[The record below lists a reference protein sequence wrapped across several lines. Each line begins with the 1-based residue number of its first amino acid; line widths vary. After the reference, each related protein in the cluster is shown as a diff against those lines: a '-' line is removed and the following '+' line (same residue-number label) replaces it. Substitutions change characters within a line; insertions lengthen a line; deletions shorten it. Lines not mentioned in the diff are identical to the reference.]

1 MNILLLLPM
10 LQEII
15 QIDEMIEK
23 RTSIYPCPIDLREE
37 EEVYRLFT
45 ILEEALS
52 KYKKEIEKFGVLSID
67 DMEVEIGSNLRIDL
81 NYLGDIIDTCNSIKN
96 LCYVENP
103 KLIFIVA
110 NDFKRAARNIL
121 KKRLGD
127 N

>member
-15 QIDEMIEK
+15 QIDDLIEK
-23 RTSIYPCPIDLREE
+23 RTSIYPCPINLREE
-37 EEVYRLFT
+37 EEVYSLFT
-45 ILEEALS
+45 ILEDAQS
-52 KYKKEIEKFGVLSID
+52 KYKEEIEKFGKLSME
-67 DMEVEIGSNLRIDL
+67 DMQNELDINPRIDL

-96 LCYVENP
+96 LCYAEDP
-103 KLIFIVA
+103 KLIQIIA
-110 NDFKRAARNIL
+110 IAFKQAARNIL

>member
-37 EEVYRLFT
+37 EEVYELFT

-52 KYKKEIEKFGVLSID
+52 KYKKEIEKFGVLSVD
-67 DMEVEIGSNLRIDL
+67 DMEAEIGSNFRIDL

-103 KLIFIVA
+103 KLIFVVA

>member
-37 EEVYRLFT
+37 EEVYGLFT

-67 DMEVEIGSNLRIDL
+67 DMEAEIGSNLRIDL

-103 KLIFIVA
+103 KLIFVVA

>member
-37 EEVYRLFT
+37 EEVYGLLT

-52 KYKKEIEKFGVLSID
+52 KYKKEIEKFGALSVN
-67 DMEVEIGSNLRIDL
+67 DMEAEIGSNLRIDL
-81 NYLGDIIDTCNSIKN
+81 NYLGDIIDACNSIKN

-103 KLIFIVA
+103 ELIFIVA

>member
-15 QIDEMIEK
+15 QIDDMIEK

-37 EEVYRLFT
+37 EEVYGLFT
-45 ILEEALS
+45 ILEDALS
-52 KYKKEIEKFGVLSID
+52 KYKKEIEKFGVLSIN
-67 DMEVEIGSNLRIDL
+67 DMETEIGANLRIDL
-81 NYLGDIIDTCNSIKN
+81 NYLGDIIDVCNSIKN
-96 LCYVENP
+96 LCYVEDP

-110 NDFKRAARNIL
+110 NDFKQAARNIL